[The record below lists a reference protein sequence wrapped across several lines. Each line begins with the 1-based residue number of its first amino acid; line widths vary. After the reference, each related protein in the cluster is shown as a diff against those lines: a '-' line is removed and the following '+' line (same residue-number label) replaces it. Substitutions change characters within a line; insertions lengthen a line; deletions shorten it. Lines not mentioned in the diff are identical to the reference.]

1 MGSELELGK
10 CGEYYAIF
18 TLAKQGFV
26 AYPSDQGLPYDVVV
40 DVNGRLLRGQ
50 VKSTMGRRDYGRM
63 KDVYRWGTR
72 SSKGANRP
80 ASADR
85 SDFYAF
91 VSISDEKIAFMATS
105 EILSA
110 KNNGT
115 VCQSVEM
122 RSRTQKM
129 VTRTYSTGKVRIFDK
144 AKMVEDFAIFSRAVD
159 IIMRTKK

>member
-40 DVNGRLLRGQ
+40 DVGGRLLRGQ

-80 ASADR
+80 TLAAKC
-85 SDFYAF
+85 DFYAF

-110 KNNGT
+110 KNHGT
-115 VCQSVEM
+115 VCQAVEM
-122 RSRTQKM
+122 RSRHQEM
-129 VTRTYSTGKVRIFDK
+129 ATRIYSTGKVRIFDK
-144 AKMVEDFAIFSRAVD
+144 AKIIENFEVFSRVAK
-159 IIMRTKK
+159 IIMRAKN